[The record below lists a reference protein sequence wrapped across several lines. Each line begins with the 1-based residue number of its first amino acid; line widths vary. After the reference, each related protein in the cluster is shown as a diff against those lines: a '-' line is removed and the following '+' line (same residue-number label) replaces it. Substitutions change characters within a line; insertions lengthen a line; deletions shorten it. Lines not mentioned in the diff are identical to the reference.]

1 MAMLAMWFQETY
13 TFSSGNAKL
22 LMAFIA
28 LVAVS
33 MFVQAIVTIS
43 VSLKAAKAMKDLAAT
58 AEEFKTKALPLITK
72 ALPLIDAAMDMGH
85 TAHTLL
91 NETAPKVKL
100 ITDNLVETTNVVR
113 HSAQE
118 FDRTIA
124 DANMRT
130 QRQVARVDGMV
141 TAALTTTAEIVE
153 TVGNGIR
160 GPVKKIAEIASQAK
174 SAVEGVVARMKS
186 AAAKSPFAN
195 R

>member
-1 MAMLAMWFQETY
+1 MTMLAMWFQETY

-28 LVAVS
+28 LVAIS

-58 AEEFKTKALPLITK
+58 AEEFKTKALPLM
-72 ALPLIDAAMDMGH
+72 DAAMDMGH
-85 TAHTLL
+85 TAHKLL
-91 NETAPKVKL
+91 HETAPKVKI
-100 ITDNLVETTNVVR
+100 ITDNLVETSNALVETGNVVR

-118 FDRTIA
+118 FDRTVA

-141 TAALTTTAEIVE
+141 TTALTTTAEIAA
-153 TVGNGIR
+153 TVSNGIR
-160 GPVKKIAEIASQAK
+160 VPVQKIAAIASRAK
-174 SAVEGVVARMKS
+174 FALEGMLDRIKAMS
-186 AAAKSPFAN
+186 AKSPSD